1 MKYSRETLRTVISM
15 DILKSL
21 GRGFYYLQCS
31 CKHNCKKELVD
42 PKEQNA
48 TTLSLGV
55 VKHVL
60 KCHAFSFV
68 FI

>member
-1 MKYSRETLRTVISM
+1 M